1 MAKDSWP
8 NGVTS
13 WDDTVKFT
21 QLVFGTD
28 VNYEDYGER
37 LPHPSKKSFLLF
49 AKGACAEGRDLHE
62 IGSLIEPHMA
72 AIKDTEMRLRNN
84 YGRPD
89 KSQLVLGKGVVYYK
103 STQLTRAPCT
113 CRTVFGADKHM
124 GHVQTCSSMWAAGD
138 RLAELWDATLLKN
151 FKMFKDSKQR
161 PIWLDKS
168 WQAVW
173 NWNDHNQGHGIHL
186 HQDIC
191 DTYSSSDPITSFSF
205 GRGGVLTLSS
215 SQSQQASK
223 MLFQEHGDVLVMA
236 GEFQSEFWHGVPA
249 RSSWKDLVARSM
261 FAEMQAWEQR
271 GLEEEIQMH
280 ETAVDGVQHV
290 RMNCTMRWHTT
301 HWPGCPN
308 HVENVSRTQPVFT
321 GAVRTAERGAARE
334 VASGSTVSEPPASS
348 DVSFTRVK
356 RSSSD
361 AEICPS
367 ENSFKSSRSLD
378 VASAE
383 AMRIL
388 LELVDISSHANA
400 FRRAI
405 VGVPLV
411 GWRPHE
417 KQVLLDIENEVLQ
430 WRGKLLQA
438 SEAVAE
444 CGEKYL
450 ESVDYKALDALAL
463 AAQQRRIIQNHL
475 GAFRT
480 QSHGDWLIATNICA
494 QQNRLNKEGL
504 YHKCLVTHQQ
514 LEVMLEALSAT
525 EMKEC
530 KEIAIDL
537 RQLAPGSF
545 PVELPCLKRQDKR
558 RQMQDQGM
566 DTYKVSA
573 ESVLLVK
580 ALEIGYVSRI
590 EEGKR
595 LLSHQ
600 SVWEDLLKE
609 VPLCDIIFS
618 LKTGIRTALEHLR
631 TLDVERNFCDR
642 PDANPVGAKYDIWI
656 WLWRVQEQKSA
667 AAKGTTKASR
677 RNG

>member
-504 YHKCLVTHQQ
+504 YIT
-514 LEVMLEALSAT
+514 
-525 EMKEC
+525 
-530 KEIAIDL
+530 
-537 RQLAPGSF
+537 
-545 PVELPCLKRQDKR
+545 
-558 RQMQDQGM
+558 
-566 DTYKVSA
+566 
-573 ESVLLVK
+573 
-580 ALEIGYVSRI
+580 
-590 EEGKR
+590 
-595 LLSHQ
+595 
-600 SVWEDLLKE
+600 SVW
-609 VPLCDIIFS
+609 
-618 LKTGIRTALEHLR
+618 
-631 TLDVERNFCDR
+631 
-642 PDANPVGAKYDIWI
+642 
-656 WLWRVQEQKSA
+656 
-667 AAKGTTKASR
+667 
-677 RNG
+677 